1 MTIQSRSDGKAKK
14 KSEQKYKIVRD
25 HIQNLIDTGELAI
38 GDQLPTDAVL
48 VEQFGVSRP
57 TVARAMSDLVFA
69 GVLERRAGAG
79 SFVRG
84 TPTVKQQSMIGLLIP
99 GLGETEIFEPIC
111 SEIASICPRHHFNLI
126 WGDMPL
132 HDGSALAEK
141 SIALCRKYIEDKVTG
156 IFWSPLELS
165 DKMENTNQKI
175 AEMLSEAK
183 IAVIMLDRDFEHYP
197 HRSKFDLVGID
208 NVRAGYAQTE
218 HLLRHGVRKIVYFA
232 RRQSAST
239 VRQRVHGFHMAKLD
253 HGQKTLGTDTVFGN
267 PSDPESIDELLAL
280 KPEAVVCANDITA
293 GLLMRSLL
301 DRGIKI
307 PSKIRIVGLDDVR
320 YSNLFSVSL
329 TTLHQPCRKIGNAAV
344 AAMAQRI
351 ANPHTPPREI
361 RLDFTLKVR
370 ESCGCK

>member
-1 MTIQSRSDGKAKK
+1 MHKKTRIK

-25 HIQNLIDTGELAI
+25 HIQNLIDTGVLAI
-38 GDQLPTDAVL
+38 GDQLPTDAKL

-57 TVARAMSDLVFA
+57 TIARAMSDLVFA

-84 TPTVKQQSMIGLLIP
+84 KPTVKQKSMIGLLIP

-111 SEIASICPRHHFNLI
+111 SEIATLCPRHQFGLL
-126 WGDMPL
+126 WGDMPMR
-132 HDGSALAEK
+132 GGTSLAEK
-141 SIALCRKYIEDKVTG
+141 SIALCRKYIEDKVSG
-156 IFWSPLELS
+156 VFWAPLELS
-165 DKMENTNQKI
+165 DKMENTNQLI
-175 AEMLSEAK
+175 AEMLDRAG
-183 IAVIMLDRDFEHYP
+183 IAVVMLDRDFESYP

-208 NVRAGYAQTE
+208 NIRAGYAQAD

-239 VRQRVHGFHMAKLD
+239 VLQRIYGFHMAKLD
-253 HGQKTLGTDTVFGN
+253 YGQKTFVTDTVFGD
-267 PSDPESIDELLAL
+267 PSDGASIDELLAL
-280 KPEAVVCANDITA
+280 KPEAIICANDITA

-307 PSKIRIVGLDDVR
+307 PSKVRIVGLDDVR

-329 TTLHQPCRKIGNAAV
+329 TTLHQPCRKIGIAAV
-344 AAMAQRI
+344 TTMAHRI
-351 ANPHTPPREI
+351 DHPEAPAQEI
-361 RLDFTLKVR
+361 RLDFTLKIR